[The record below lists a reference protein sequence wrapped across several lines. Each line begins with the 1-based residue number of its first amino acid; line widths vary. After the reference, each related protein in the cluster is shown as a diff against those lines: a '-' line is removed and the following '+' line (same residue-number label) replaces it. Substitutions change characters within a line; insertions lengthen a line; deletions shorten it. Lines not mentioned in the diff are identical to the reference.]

1 MKTGIKVGDIM
12 TRNFY
17 YCHKDDE
24 VLKAVKVM
32 AKNRTGSLIVKEK
45 DKLLGIITERDI
57 MWALAKK
64 ENLKGIKVEEI
75 MSKRV
80 ITISPN
86 KDLYDAIVKMKKK
99 GIRRLPVVEKGKVI
113 GIITWKDIIKIA
125 PTLFDLLVE
134 EIRIREES
142 EKLKKLGKEEEY
154 YEEYLK

>member
-12 TRNFY
+12 TRNFI
-17 YCHKDDE
+17 YCHEDDE
-24 VLKAVKVM
+24 LLKAVKIM
-32 AKNRTGSLIVKEK
+32 AKNRIGSLIIKEK

-57 MWALAKK
+57 MMAVAKN
-64 ENLKGIKVEEI
+64 ENLKGLKVKDV
-75 MSKRV
+75 MTKRV
-80 ITISPN
+80 ETISPN
-86 KDLYDAIVKMKKK
+86 KDLYDAIIKMKKK
-99 GIRRLPVVEKGKVI
+99 NIRRLPVVEKGKVI
-113 GIITWKDIIKIA
+113 GLVTWKDIIKIA